1 MSQVQDMVE
10 EDLVGGVKQKVQT
23 VEMMVPKTI
32 PAASGRD
39 GPKVG
44 MLRNH
49 CEKVAEEGTVKVAEE
64 GTVNEKAGE
73 GVFKMPKI
81 PRKTPEKKGKGKGTE
96 IGVQGDGE
104 GDSKGKKVG
113 ELRVCFLLIIS

>member
-10 EDLVGGVKQKVQT
+10 EDLVRGVKRKVQT
-23 VEMMVPKTI
+23 VEMTVPKTI

-49 CEKVAEEGTVKVAEE
+49 CEKVAEKGTVKVAEE

-81 PRKTPEKKGKGKGTE
+81 PRKMPEKKGKGTE
-96 IGVQGDGE
+96 VGAQGDGE
-104 GDSKGKKVG
+104 GDLKGKKVC

>member
-1 MSQVQDMVE
+1 M
-10 EDLVGGVKQKVQT
+10 
-23 VEMMVPKTI
+23 
-32 PAASGRD
+32 
-39 GPKVG
+39 
-44 MLRNH
+44 
-49 CEKVAEEGTVKVAEE
+49 AEE

-81 PRKTPEKKGKGKGTE
+81 PKKTPEKKGKGKGTE

>member
-10 EDLVGGVKQKVQT
+10 EDLVRGVKRKVQT
-23 VEMMVPKTI
+23 VEMTVPKTI

-64 GTVNEKAGE
+64 GTVDEKAGE

-81 PRKTPEKKGKGKGTE
+81 PRKTPEKKGKATE
-96 IGVQGDGE
+96 AGVEGDGE
-104 GDSKGKKVG
+104 GALKGEKVCA
-113 ELRVCFLLIIS
+113 LRVFFF